1 MRTFGIALALAFSL
15 SAPAWAQ
22 DDESTERTS
31 TPPAASTAV
40 AGEADAATGA
50 QERVVFADETLILA
64 WEASNPGERVKEF
77 IPAGEKLESWTR
89 LASIREYDE
98 LDDVPA
104 LLGSFVRVLKE
115 RYPKS
120 PVKVFESEASGE
132 AMIEFL
138 VWPGDGALEDAPF
151 VEYNIFKYSK
161 RAEGGCVA
169 QQFALRAYDNFETFL
184 TELDARKKGL
194 LEEMS
199 TQGLQ
204 LQSAEEAAAGD
215 TTEDAEPDDVEDE
228 TADDSRDEGT
238 DE

>member
-1 MRTFGIALALAFSL
+1 AQ
-15 SAPAWAQ
+15 AWAQ
-22 DDESTERTS
+22 NDESTERTS
-31 TPPAASTAV
+31 TPP
-40 AGEADAATGA
+40 DAATGA

-64 WEASNPGERVKEF
+64 WEASNPGERVKEY

-104 LLGSFVRVLKE
+104 LVGSFVRVLKE

-120 PVKVFESEASGE
+120 PVKVFESQASGE

-169 QQFALRAYDNFETFL
+169 QQYALRAYDNFETFL
-184 TELDARKKGL
+184 TELDAQKKGL

-215 TTEDAEPDDVEDE
+215 NTEEAQDVEAQNNAE
-228 TADDSRDEGT
+228 SSEADGATGEEPRDEVA

>member
-1 MRTFGIALALAFSL
+1 MRIFGIALALALSL
-15 SAPAWAQ
+15 SAQAWAQ
-22 DDESTERTS
+22 DDESTERS
-31 TPPAASTAV
+31 SMPPDAATAV
-40 AGEADAATGA
+40 AGEDAATGA

-64 WEASNPGERVKEF
+64 WEASNPGERVKEY

-104 LLGSFVRVLKE
+104 LVGSFVRVLKE

-120 PVKVFESEASGE
+120 PVKVFESQASGE

-184 TELDARKKGL
+184 TELDAQKKGL

-215 TTEDAEPDDVEDE
+215 TAEDAEPDDAKDE
-228 TADDSRDEGT
+228 IGDDSRDEGT